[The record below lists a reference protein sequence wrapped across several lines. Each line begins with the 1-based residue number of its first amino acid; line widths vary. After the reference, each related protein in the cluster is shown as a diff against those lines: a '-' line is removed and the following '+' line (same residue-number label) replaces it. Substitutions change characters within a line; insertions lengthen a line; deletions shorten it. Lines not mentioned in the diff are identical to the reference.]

1 MNPKTLSDDRTFNV
15 GVKQGKA
22 HFVPDQVL
30 LGGWTARTEK
40 QEARWRTAPFAQ
52 SSKPNC
58 VLEEGYVPEL
68 CDTVTPLS

>member
-30 LGGWTARTEK
+30 LGRVDCQDRKAGGTVENSTICAEQQTK
-40 QEARWRTAPFAQ
+40 
-52 SSKPNC
+52 
-58 VLEEGYVPEL
+58 L
-68 CDTVTPLS
+68 CAGGRICP